1 MTRTRKWLAGIA
13 GCLLLLVAAVYFFD
27 WNLARPYIARQL
39 TSLTGRSFAVN
50 GDLDVRLSLWPRI
63 IANDVVI
70 GNAEWS
76 KDPIMA
82 EIKHADFRIDILKL
96 LGGHLA
102 FPELSLSD
110 LHLVLEVNKDG
121 TPNWV
126 FGQQDKQR
134 EFPAIDALT
143 IDRGTI
149 KFRDPAINTDLAL
162 EIDTLAA
169 TKDDPES
176 MLKAV
181 SYTHLTLPTIYSV

>member
-1 MTRTRKWLAGIA
+1 MRKITTRTKRWLAGIA

-27 WNLARPYIARQL
+27 WNLARPYIARKV
-39 TSLTGRSFAVN
+39 TSATGRTFAIG
-50 GDLDVRLSLWPRI
+50 GDLDVRLSLRPRI
-63 IANDVVI
+63 IANDVVM

-82 EIKHADFRIDILKL
+82 EIKRADFRIDILKL

-102 FPELSLSD
+102 FPELSLSEP
-110 LHLVLEVNKDG
+110 HLVLEVNKDG

-126 FGQQDKQR
+126 FGQS
-134 EFPAIDALT
+134 EFPAIDALA

-162 EIDTLAA
+162 EID
-169 TKDDPES
+169 
-176 MLKAV
+176 
-181 SYTHLTLPTIYSV
+181 